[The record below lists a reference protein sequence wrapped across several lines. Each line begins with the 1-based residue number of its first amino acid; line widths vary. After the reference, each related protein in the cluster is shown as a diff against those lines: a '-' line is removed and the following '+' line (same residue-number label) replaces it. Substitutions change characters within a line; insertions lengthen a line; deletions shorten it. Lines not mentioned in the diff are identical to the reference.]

1 MVTKNARRSQGI
13 EECRTRN
20 NALRYL
26 RATGR
31 KVSPLIAHSSQLL
44 SNLHLPPAFLVGKQ
58 EDEEPFRVFI
68 GSEDGE
74 VNSLLRRTVGF
85 RGLDGFQLGLD

>member
-1 MVTKNARRSQGI
+1 MMHQDHKGLKNIGQGKF
-13 EECRTRN
+13 
-20 NALRYL
+20 ALRYL
-26 RATGR
+26 RVTSR
-31 KVSPLIAHSSQLL
+31 KVSQLVAHSSQLL

>member
-1 MVTKNARRSQGI
+1 MRIHEDHNEMGKDSQ
-13 EECRTRN
+13 
-20 NALRYL
+20 L
-26 RATGR
+26 
-31 KVSPLIAHSSQLL
+31 VAHSSQLL
-44 SNLHLPPAFLVGKQ
+44 SNHHPPPAFLVGKQ